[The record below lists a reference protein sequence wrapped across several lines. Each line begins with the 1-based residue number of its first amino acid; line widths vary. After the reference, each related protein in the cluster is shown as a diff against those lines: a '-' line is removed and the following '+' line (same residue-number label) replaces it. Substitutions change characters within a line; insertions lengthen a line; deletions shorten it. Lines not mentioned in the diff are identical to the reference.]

1 MKTNRLKMLF
11 WLSSIAMLDSPAYS
25 MESSIKLTGRK
36 DLVLS
41 VEIRQNVLS
50 VGRNY
55 ITEDASV
62 EMPLAE
68 DLKNPFMF
76 EVEKKPVATAPTGD
90 PPDGQVEEE
99 VEKETKN
106 YADSSVLD
114 IASASFAK
122 KVRGF
127 ITRGETSYLQLE
139 GGALLKLGTSFPVRL
154 PDAKD
159 RSYTLTITEISSDGY
174 ELQIG
179 DERKRVSYDQS
190 AELKSGSIQLN
201 NP

>member
-1 MKTNRLKMLF
+1 MKPNLIKLFF
-11 WLSSIAMLDSPAYS
+11 WLSFVSALHSVAFS

-41 VEIRQNVLS
+41 VEVRQQVLGAGS
-50 VGRNY
+50 SF
-55 ITEDASV
+55 ITKDSSI

-68 DLKNPFMF
+68 NLRDPFTF
-76 EVEKKPVATAPTGD
+76 EVENKPVTAVVD
-90 PPDGQVEEE
+90 DSQ
-99 VEKETKN
+99 EKPLKSQPKN
-106 YADSSVLD
+106 YADASVLD
-114 IASASFAK
+114 VASVSFAK

-127 ITRGETSYLQLE
+127 IMRGEMSYLQLE
-139 GGALLKLGTSFPVRL
+139 GVVLLKLGTSFPVRL
-154 PDAKD
+154 PEAED
-159 RSYTLTITEISSDGY
+159 RSYTLTITGISSDGY

-179 DERKRVSYDQS
+179 EERKLLSYGQS